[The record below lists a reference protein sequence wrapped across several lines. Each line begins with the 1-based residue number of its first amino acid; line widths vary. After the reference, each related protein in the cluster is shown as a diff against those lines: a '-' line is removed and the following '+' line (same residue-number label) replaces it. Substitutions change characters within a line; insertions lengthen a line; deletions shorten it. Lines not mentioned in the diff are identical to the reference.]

1 MKKVLLTIA
10 AAALLLTS
18 CVKEQFAGADGDKVK
33 VSFGLAIDNGVQT
46 RADAASATADK
57 LYYAVFD
64 EDGVLL
70 DDFKATAKT
79 VASYPTTVDLTLTKS
94 QTYTVAFWAQ
104 NSSCTA
110 YTVSEDMKIT
120 MDYAGANNDA
130 ARDAFFGTETITV
143 DGNNNHEVKLT
154 RPFAQINAGVTA
166 EDWNAAVKTDFT
178 VSQSMAT
185 VSDVPTAL
193 DVLTGEVSGSADVEY
208 TLAAIPTASLS
219 VAGTDYHWLSMS
231 YILAGTSSTHDVTF
245 TFNAEGKTPVVLSEG
260 LSNIP
265 VNRNWRTNIIGTLL
279 TGNVQF
285 KIELDENFGGETNI
299 EGEKEPEVYSV
310 TIGDKMY
317 KTINEALKAANDNDV
332 INLGAG
338 EYDLTNNG
346 AFVKS
351 QTSESVLVISNGVTI
366 QGATG
371 LSAKDVILNG
381 SVKMMNGALKN
392 VTLSGKDVADGGN
405 LMTSAFN
412 GDCLV
417 EGVIFNCPATGT
429 VNAFK
434 EYSGV
439 GDGKAYS
446 LTFKNCEFNLNGQR
460 ALQFYI
466 MNVTVEGCTFDN
478 PYRYVVQLG
487 DYAKGCNLTFKNNTV
502 KNYGS
507 TNKEFY
513 TYVQVAD
520 QGSEADNVVVLEG
533 NTHDGSVAEK
543 WQDYVIENT
552 ASNVEVT
559 VNGREALAD
568 GVLYDPETKVAE
580 ITKGG
585 DIQIAAALEAGAAEL
600 RLADGEYTLPGNIKQ
615 TDGNVTMVGA
625 GENTVLSGSGNTSGV
640 SVTMKNLTW
649 KSKSTGYDTA
659 FTHAESVV
667 FEDCHIIGQYY
678 AQSLAPHIFKNCTI
692 DPQTGYLYTYGA
704 NCTFEGCT
712 FLSSEGKA
720 LQVYTDSTTGEST
733 VTINNCT
740 FKAAKVANTWDG
752 KPVTAI
758 DINSFADAN
767 GNGHKFTVVVT
778 NSTAIGYGTG
788 IYSGSDFWNIKGG
801 PENVTL
807 TIDGKYPPVKMNGL
821 YFATLKSAIAYAG
834 ETEVLDIELAEGTYT
849 IPDTAKKTLNFVGV
863 GDVAGIVVN
872 GHANLSGSKAT
883 FENVTLK
890 LGNAGYQGLQ
900 HIAGAAYKDCV
911 FEGLHFLYGDSTFDS
926 CTFNNTGDNYNVW
939 TYGTNP
945 TFNECTFNCDGKAVL
960 VYTENNNVDDTVT
973 FNSCVFNDNEGLANE
988 TKAAVETGANAA
1000 TVKHTLIINN
1010 CTVNGFA
1017 QTGEKSNLG
1026 GDSLGDTYWGN
1037 KNLMSRDN
1045 LNVFIDGTEVY

>member
-1 MKKVLLTIA
+1 MAIATALFVSSCAKEVAPSVSEGNEATVTFSIALEDVAATRAISDGTGCNVLVYEVYDAEGTKIK
-10 AAALLLTS
+10 ALSKT
-18 CVKEQFAGADGDKVK
+18 KEQAFQN
-33 VSFGLAIDNGVQT
+33 GLNETVEIT
-46 RADAASATADK
+46 
-57 LYYAVFD
+57 L
-64 EDGVLL
+64 
-70 DDFKATAKT
+70 AKG
-79 VASYPTTVDLTLTKS
+79 
-94 QTYTVAFWAQ
+94 QTYSFAFWAQ
-104 NSSCTA
+104 NSECKA
-110 YTVSEDMKIT
+110 YTTTELQRVEIN
-120 MDYAGANNDA
+120 YEGASNDET
-130 ARDAFFGTETITV
+130 RDAFFANTEKVTV
-143 DGNNNHEVKLT
+143 TGNFNQEVTLK
-154 RPFAQINAGVTA
+154 RPFAQLNLA
-166 EDWNAAVKTDFT
+166 
-178 VSQSMAT
+178 
-185 VSDVPTAL
+185 VSDLEAAKAAGINLKQVSVVVSEAAANFDAKTGMVSDAVVVEYSL
-193 DVLTGEVSGSADVEY
+193 ADVLNQKLTLSNGDQYDWVAMNYLLVNDETTG
-208 TLAAIPTASLS
+208 AAS
-219 VAGTDYHWLSMS
+219 VNA
-231 YILAGTSSTHDVTF
+231 DVTF
-245 TFNAEGKTPVVLSEG
+245 TLTTDKSDIVLASSNTPLQ
-260 LSNIP
+260 
-265 VNRNWRTNIIGTLL
+265 RNWRTNIIAKLTSVGTFEIVIDPRINDINVDLN
-279 TGNVQF
+279 TGEQ
-285 KIELDENFGGETNI
+285 ETY
-299 EGEKEPEVYSV
+299 GV
-310 TIGDKMY
+310 TMGTESF
-317 KTINEALKAANDNDV
+317 KTINEALAAASDNAV
-332 INLGAG
+332 ITLAAG
-338 EYDLTNNG
+338 EYDLTNAG
-346 AFVKS
+346 TAVKA
-351 QTSESVLVISNGVTI
+351 QTNDSELVISNGVTI
-366 QGATG
+366 QAAEG

-405 LMTSAFN
+405 LMTSAFY

-434 EYSGV
+434 EYSSW
-439 GDGKAYS
+439 GDGKIYN
-446 LTFKNCEFNLNGQR
+446 LTFRNCTFNANGQR
-460 ALQFYI
+460 PLQFDI

-487 DYAKGCNLTFKNNTV
+487 EYAKGCNLTFKNNTV

-513 TYVQVAD
+513 TYVQVD
-520 QGSEADNVVVLEG
+520 DKGSEANNVVVLEG

-600 RLADGEYTLPGNIKQ
+600 LLADGEYTLPGNIKQ
-615 TDGNVTMVGA
+615 ADGNVTMVGA

-649 KSKSTGYDTA
+649 KSKNTGYDTA

-740 FKAAKVANTWDG
+740 FEAAKVANTWDG

-758 DINSFADAN
+758 DINSFANAN
-767 GNGHKFTVVVT
+767 GTGHKFTVVVT
-778 NSTAIGYGTG
+778 NSTATGYGTG

-834 ETEVLDIELAEGTYT
+834 ETEVLDIELVEGTYT
-849 IPDTAKKTLNFVGV
+849 IPNTVKKTLNFVGI

-872 GHANLSGSKAT
+872 GHAQLSDSMVT

-900 HIAGAAYKDCV
+900 HIAGATYKDCV
-911 FEGLHFLYGDSTFDS
+911 FEGLHFLYGDSKFDS

-945 TFNECTFNCDGKAVL
+945 IFNECTFNCDGKAVL